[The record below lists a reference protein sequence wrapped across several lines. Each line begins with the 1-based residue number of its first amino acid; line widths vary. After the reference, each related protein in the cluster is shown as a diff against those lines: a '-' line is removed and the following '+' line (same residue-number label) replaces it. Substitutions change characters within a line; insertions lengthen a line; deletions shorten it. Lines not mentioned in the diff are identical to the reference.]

1 MDGRSLD
8 ITPENIA
15 RLHQLF
21 PDVVSEGRVD
31 FDRLRAVLGAADALV
46 PDGPDHYEL
55 RWAGKSAA
63 RREVQRPTTAT
74 LLPDAAH
81 SVDWDTTGHVFIEGE
96 NLEVLRVLQRGYFG
110 KVKMVY
116 IDPPYNTGSD
126 AFVYPDNYGERREDY
141 EKAIGQRDEN
151 GFLNKQDLW
160 KKNTRESGQ
169 YHSAWLSMMWPR
181 LYLSRNL
188 LREDGVIFV
197 SIDDN
202 EVHNLRML
210 MNEVFGEENFVGTI
224 IWKKKTNGN
233 NVGDIPPVHD
243 YILCYAKRRLDKQDS
258 LLGFPMTAEYV
269 KKTYKN
275 PDKDKRGSWTT
286 SDLSANHEG
295 PYFPILNEQTG
306 VEYYPPEGRYWVFNE
321 TEVKARIADGRI
333 IFGKK
338 GLTAPIQ
345 KSFLKDRK
353 SNRLKADSWWSEHGL
368 NEDGTAELAAMLG
381 PKVFVHSKPSDLIKH
396 LLNITTVD
404 GDVVLDFF
412 AGSGTTGQ
420 AVYRLNEEN
429 RENRRF
435 ILVQM
440 AEKVENPRL
449 KFASIAEITRQ
460 RLTKAGQLLQQPQPA
475 ATLSLGTD
483 NYVPDF
489 GFRAYRLDYSNF
501 RAWRPDVT
509 AAPDL
514 LAQLELFQEP
524 LRDGSDAGDDGRAM
538 LTELLLKMAGGPDVL
553 PLSVPVARF
562 EVAGV
567 EVHDVAGGLV
577 WLALA
582 GINPEIVAA
591 AVAARPQRLVVPGR
605 LFTGD
610 NPDEQVSNARLQ
622 LADAGV
628 ALQLI

>member
-8 ITPENIA
+8 LTAENISQ
-15 RLHQLF
+15 LHQLF
-21 PDVVSEGRVD
+21 PDAVTEGRID
-31 FDRLRAVLGAADALV
+31 FERLQAALGAAGALA
-46 PDGPDHYEL
+46 PAGPDHYEL
-55 RWAGKSAA
+55 RWAGKADA
-63 RREVQRPTTAT
+63 RREVQRATTAT
-74 LLPDAAH
+74 LLPDPAS
-81 SVDWDTTGHVFIEGE
+81 SVAWDTTENVFIEGE

-110 KVKMVY
+110 KVKMIY

-126 AFVYPDNYGERREDY
+126 SFVYPDDYGERRETY
-141 EKAIGQRDEN
+141 EQAIGQRDEN

-202 EVHNLRML
+202 EVHNLRL
-210 MNEVFGEENFVGTI
+210 LLNEIFGEENFVGTI

-233 NVGDIPPVHD
+233 NVGDIPPVHE
-243 YILCYAKRRLDKQDS
+243 YILCFAKQKRDKQDV
-258 LLGFPMTAEYV
+258 LLGFPMTAEYL
-269 KKTYKN
+269 KKTYQN
-275 PDKDKRGSWTT
+275 PDKDPRGPWTT

-295 PYFPILNEQTG
+295 PYFAVRNERTG
-306 VEYYPPEGRYWVFNE
+306 VEHFPPEGRYWVFNE
-321 TEVKARIADGRI
+321 AEVQRRIQDGRI

-345 KSFLKDRK
+345 KTFLKDRK
-353 SNRLKADSWWSEHGL
+353 STRLRADSWWSEHGL
-368 NEDGTAELAAMLG
+368 NEDGTAEVAALLG
-381 PKVFVHSKPSDLIKH
+381 PKVFVHSKPTDLLKH
-396 LLNITTVD
+396 LLNVTTVG
-404 GDVVLDFF
+404 GDLILDFF

-440 AEKVENPRL
+440 PEEVADAKIPFRT
-449 KFASIAEITRQ
+449 IADITRQ
-460 RLTKAGQLLQQPQPA
+460 RLRRAGTLLPPAPA
-475 ATLSLGTD
+475 ATLPLAAAAAYRHDT
-483 NYVPDF
+483 

-501 RAWRPDVT
+501 REWRAD
-509 AAPDL
+509 AAAANM

-524 LRDGSDAGDDGRAM
+524 LRPAGADGEAAL
-538 LTELLLKMAGGPDVL
+538 LTELLLKMTGGPDVL
-553 PLSVPVARF
+553 PLSVAVVRREF
-562 EVAGV
+562 AGRA
-567 EVHDVAGGLV
+567 VHDVAGGLV

-582 GINPEIVAA
+582 GLGPGVVAA

-605 LFTGD
+605 TFGGD

-628 ALQLI
+628 VLQLI

>member
-1 MDGRSLD
+1 MDGHSLTP
-8 ITPENIA
+8 TPENIA
-15 RLHQLF
+15 RLGQLF
-21 PDVVSEGRVD
+21 PEVISEGRID
-31 FDRLRAVLGAADALV
+31 FERLRAALEAADAL
-46 PDGPDHYEL
+46 PPASSEHYEL
-55 RWAGKSAA
+55 RWAGKAEA

-74 LLPDAAH
+74 LVPDPAQ
-81 SVDWDTTGHVFIEGE
+81 SVAWDTTANVFIEGE

-110 KVKMVY
+110 KVKMIY

-126 AFVYPDNYGERREDY
+126 SFVYPDDYSERREEY
-141 EKAIGQRDEN
+141 EKRTGQRDEN

-160 KKNTRESGQ
+160 KKNTRENGQ

-202 EVHNLRML
+202 EVHNLRL
-210 MNEVFGEENFVGTI
+210 VLNEIFGEENFIGTI

-243 YILCYAKRRLDKQDS
+243 YILCFAKQKVDKQDA
-258 LLGFPMTAEYV
+258 LLGFPMTDEYLR
-269 KKTYKN
+269 KTYKN
-275 PDKDKRGSWTT
+275 PDKDPRGPWTT

-295 PYFPILNEQTG
+295 PYFPILNAQTG

-321 TEVKARIADGRI
+321 AEAKVRIADGRI
-333 IFGKK
+333 IFGRK
-338 GLTAPIQ
+338 GLTAPVQ
-345 KSFLKDRK
+345 KSFLKDRR
-353 SNRLKADSWWSEHGL
+353 STRLKADSWWSEHGL
-368 NEDGTAELAAMLG
+368 NEDGTAELAGLLG
-381 PKVFVHSKPSDLIKH
+381 PKAFVHSKPSDLIKH

-404 GDVVLDFF
+404 GDLILDFF

-420 AVYRLNEEN
+420 AVYRLNEEDKAH
-429 RENRRF
+429 RKF
-435 ILVQM
+435 ILVQLG
-440 AEKVENPRL
+440 EPVEDQKIPFRT
-449 KFASIAEITRQ
+449 IADITRA
-460 RLTKAGQLLQQPQPA
+460 RLTKAGEKLRAARAGQLPLA
-475 ATLSLGTD
+475 APTP
-483 NYVPDF
+483 PDT
-489 GFRAYRLDYSNF
+489 GFRVYRLDYSNF
-501 RAWRPDVT
+501 RAWRPDVQL
-509 AAPDL
+509 APDM

-524 LRDGSDAGDDGRAM
+524 LRRDGGQGEAADAAL
-538 LTELLLKMAGGPDVL
+538 LTELLLKMAGGADVL
-553 PLSVPVARF
+553 PLSVAVARR

-567 EVHDVAGGLV
+567 AVHDVAGGLV

-582 GINPEIVAA
+582 GINPAVVAA

-622 LADAGV
+622 LAGAGV